1 MSFII
6 ILTFFSPFPKWDFNS
21 NLKFYLTITINS
33 IKLEL
38 FPWRQGYSMCMW
50 IHMEDCVWEHIFCGC
65 MCVPKVIQIC
75 ISVHVNQGQT
85 GSSVQLLHEAVA
97 DVHNLPQEPSF
108 NCIHTFC
115 KKESCIFICKLHLIV
130 PQLQLIIRWRFQ
142 RLSCLPYP
150 FEGCKRIP

>member
-21 NLKFYLTITINS
+21 NLKFYLTITIHS

-38 FPWRQGYSMCMW
+38 FPWLQGYSMCMW
-50 IHMEDCVWEHIFCGC
+50 IHMENCVWESTYFVGA
-65 MCVPKVIQIC
+65 CVYPRLFKCVC
-75 ISVHVNQGQT
+75 VCVNQGQIV
-85 GSSVQLLHEAVA
+85 SNVQLLHEAVA
-97 DVHNLPQEPSF
+97 DEHNLPQEPSF
-108 NCIHTFC
+108 NCKHTFC